1 MRPRL
6 EFLVVVLLAAASA
19 GSAMAKIVLDPPPEA
34 SAPAHRAF
42 YVGLRKAVAD
52 LASFDDPTVRRVYA
66 AAMASP
72 GAIVFRPITAD
83 PSTLATD
90 NDPDR
95 GHTEPAD
102 GRPKRDGRSRPADAV
117 IFLPMWGVEQGKR
130 AGSGLLLHEL
140 VHALDMTTGRYSP
153 DNRTRERRA
162 VFVQNAWRARV
173 RYELR
178 TNYHGYFRTLYY
190 QESRRTGR
198 FDEYAEYLFTRN
210 DFPDTAANN
219 ASTPDPAAPPPFKK
233 RPKTKPDV

>member
-1 MRPRL
+1 MMRPRL
-6 EFLVVVLLAAASA
+6 ACLVGALTAATSM
-19 GSAMAKIVLDPPPEA
+19 GSAIAKIILEPPPEV
-34 SAPAHRAF
+34 SAPMHRAF
-42 YVGLRKAVAD
+42 YDQLRKAVD
-52 LASFDDPTVRRVYA
+52 NLARFDDPAVHRVYA

-72 GAIVFRPITAD
+72 GTIVFRPITAD

-102 GRPKRDGRSRPADAV
+102 GRPKREGRTRPTGAV

-173 RYELR
+173 GYKLR
-178 TNYHGYFRTLYY
+178 TNYHGYFRTLDY
-190 QESRRTGR
+190 QESKRTGR
-198 FDEYAEYLFTRN
+198 FDEYAEYLFTRD
-210 DFPDTAANN
+210 DFPDTTANN
-219 ASTPDPAAPPPFKK
+219 ATPHMAAPFKK
-233 RPKTKPDV
+233 R